1 MATQGYQSRNGTTD
15 DGKMHPKPHVNIP
28 ESFRYKLLSPPTR
41 VIVLGYLLCFTYSL
55 SISVDSRFLSLY
67 YKSKGIDGTT
77 LGMLY
82 SLTPLT
88 TFLTVPIWGMLTS
101 SVSDEKTNGNE
112 DKKSKEMAAKRPFQ
126 IIYLNIVIATA
137 SQISLAVLDKPIHMM
152 ISIVLAGIFQSPL
165 KPMIDG
171 IIMGHMNDRS
181 NFGKFRFFSILG
193 SGFGTNLGGQLLN
206 IVKKSVKN
214 QVVTVPNDNSL
225 WGCVSNLSGFK
236 LLFFARLTLTV
247 LPLLCIRQLQIA
259 ATSKIYHGM
268 TPSRDD
274 DKSEMKHT
282 SDLKT
287 FKREKENSRV
297 FDVINHCFRDRNH
310 LIFFLCIYIAGASG
324 GVSDAFSYP
333 RYQESG
339 CSTTHMGQ
347 SRLLSSVAGAVM
359 FWYSGRVTKQL
370 GVQNVLV
377 LSMVCAGT
385 RFALLKRMD
394 HPYYIYIIDF
404 IRGTTYG
411 AFWSSS
417 TFYAS
422 QIGPPSLRNTIL
434 ILLNGIYNGI
444 GRSTGA
450 IVGGKYQAVF
460 GTNNLFLFCSW
471 INCAV
476 ALVMGVLNYYRRK
489 TNSNNAEPAMAAKK
503 NK

>member
-1 MATQGYQSRNGTTD
+1 
-15 DGKMHPKPHVNIP
+15 
-28 ESFRYKLLSPPTR
+28 
-41 VIVLGYLLCFTYSL
+41 
-55 SISVDSRFLSLY
+55 
-67 YKSKGIDGTT
+67 
-77 LGMLY
+77 
-82 SLTPLT
+82 
-88 TFLTVPIWGMLTS
+88 
-101 SVSDEKTNGNE
+101 
-112 DKKSKEMAAKRPFQ
+112 
-126 IIYLNIVIATA
+126 
-137 SQISLAVLDKPIHMM
+137 
-152 ISIVLAGIFQSPL
+152 
-165 KPMIDG
+165 
-171 IIMGHMNDRS
+171 
-181 NFGKFRFFSILG
+181 
-193 SGFGTNLGGQLLN
+193 
-206 IVKKSVKN
+206 
-214 QVVTVPNDNSL
+214 
-225 WGCVSNLSGFK
+225 
-236 LLFFARLTLTV
+236 
-247 LPLLCIRQLQIA
+247 
-259 ATSKIYHGM
+259 M